1 MALESMTISNILH
14 NYGQKWDFLAVDKSE
29 MVVMKDNIIKESSL
43 VSITR
48 RMNEVIHKKGE
59 GIKEC
64 TISFESLL
72 WFTLTKSS

>member
-29 MVVMKDNIIKESSL
+29 MVVMKDNIIKESSI

-48 RMNEVIHKKGE
+48 SMNEVIHKKEE

-64 TISFESLL
+64 TKCFKSLL
-72 WFTLTKSS
+72 WFTLTKYS